1 MKTLAKS
8 IISTLILTLTIN
20 LGFGQKGVEDGS
32 KYGHGPD
39 SLKCIRNLSVYRS
52 NAKQKNYD
60 KITLK
65 AWEQVYTECPKAS
78 LYIYIDG
85 IKMIESVINDTSNVI
100 DEAQKEILVDSMM
113 RIYDKRIKYYNKRGY
128 VLGKKGVDFIK
139 YSKNTVENMQKGY
152 DILKESIALEKYGS
166 DASQLLTFFQVS
178 NSLFQAGAV
187 EAGQVV
193 TDFGLVMEI
202 AENVIVTGGNAK
214 DKERAKANMERAK
227 PSIEQTFE
235 NGGAANCDDLIPYY
249 AAKFEE
255 TPEDIEFLV
264 KASGLLKS
272 TKCTESDLYFNMSV
286 KLNLLEPTAD
296 RAYTLAKRIN
306 NNENLNDAVVYYEQA
321 ISLQEDKLEKAKYYL
336 ELGDVMRRLGDYSK
350 ARTYALKSIELDA
363 TSGYPYLLIGNIYA
377 ASSKTCSEEDFEQ
390 KAVYWAAV
398 DKFAK
403 AKSVDPELTSD
414 ADRFIEAYKPH
425 FPDNETIFFYNLK
438 QGDSYTVGCWINEK
452 TTVRAR

>member
-8 IISTLILTLTIN
+8 IFSTLILTLTIS
-20 LGFGQKGVEDGS
+20 LVFGQKGVEDGS
-32 KYGHGPD
+32 KYGHGED
-39 SLKCIRNLSVYRS
+39 SISCIKNFSLYRS

-60 KITLK
+60 EFTENAWKI
-65 AWEQVYTECPKAS
+65 VYTECPKVS
-78 LYIYIDG
+78 QYLYIDG
-85 IKMIESVINDTSNVI
+85 INMVEKAIKKETDA
-100 DEAQKEILVDSMM
+100 AQKEILIDSMM
-113 RIYDKRIKYYNKRGY
+113 RIYDKRIKYFNKKGY

-139 YSKNTVENMQKGY
+139 YSDNSVENMQKGY
-152 DILKESIALEKYGS
+152 NILKESITLEKYES
-166 DASQLLTFFQVS
+166 DAPQVLTFFQVS
-178 NSLFQAGAV
+178 NSLFQAGAI
-187 EAGQVV
+187 EAGDVV
-193 TDFGLVMEI
+193 ADFGMVMEI
-202 AENVIVTGGNAK
+202 AEYVIANGKKAR
-214 DKERAKANMERAK
+214 DKANMAKAK
-227 PSIEQTFE
+227 PSIEQIFE
-235 NGGAANCDDLIPYY
+235 DGGAANCDDLVPYY

-286 KLNLLEPTAD
+286 KLNSLDPTAD
-296 RAYTLAKRIN
+296 RAYTLAKRVN
-306 NNENLNDAVVYYEQA
+306 NDDKLNEAVVYYEQA
-321 ISLQEDKLEKAKYYL
+321 IELQEDDLQKAKYYL
-336 ELGDVMRRLGDYSK
+336 ELGDVTRRLGDYPK

-377 ASSKTCSEEDFEQ
+377 ASSKSCGEEEFEQ

-414 ADRFIEAYKPH
+414 ADRFIEAYRPH

-438 QGDSYTVGCWINEK
+438 QGASYTVGCWINER